1 LILILEIAKAKIA
14 IMDKRFF
21 NIFNLTE
28 DQAIALLKTPPE
40 ELEDKTDRYI
50 AASHL
55 INFPTERSINALIEA
70 IQNPDPDLY
79 NRITRRKAIESLGR
93 LKASVAMP
101 VIRDCLQ
108 DEDCYTVE
116 NAVWAIGEIGTQNEE
131 ILEQI
136 AQLLEKPEQSYRVI
150 IQTLANFNYHP
161 ALARIKQFVNSD
173 NEPIASAAIAAVARF
188 TGDYTQIDKVVEFL
202 QHESVNARRACIQDL
217 IDAQYYHA
225 IPQIAKCPVSVVFR
239 LRGIRLLAEGA
250 LAQGKMSFQEIEPHL
265 DLVIRDRPEE
275 LELVHEYDQKPQLAF
290 LIGEL
295 YQTDFGRCYLA
306 TQTILEYYREEAPEA
321 LLATYAEQAHND
333 YGAHYHVVKLLGWLK
348 YAPAGDLLI
357 EALENLRPQFQK
369 SRTAAA
375 IALAN
380 LEDERAIPLLKES
393 LNARSWDLKYAS
405 LLALE
410 QLGDDSG
417 RAIAANDADWLVR
430 AKAVR

>member
-1 LILILEIAKAKIA
+1 
-14 IMDKRFF
+14 MDKRFF

-55 INFPTERSINALIEA
+55 INFPSDRSINALIEA
-70 IQNPDPDLY
+70 IQNPDPNLY

-101 VIRDCLQ
+101 TIRACLQ

-131 ILEQI
+131 ILAEI
-136 AQLLEKPEQSYRVI
+136 TQLLNKPEQSYRVI
-150 IQTLANFNYHP
+150 IQTLANFNYQP
-161 ALARIKQFVNSD
+161 AITQIKKFVNSD

-188 TGDYTQIDKVVEFL
+188 TGDYTQIDKVVGFL

-217 IDAQYYHA
+217 IDAQYYDA

-239 LRGIRLLAEGA
+239 LRGIRLLAEVA
-250 LAQGKMSFQEIEPHL
+250 ITQVKMSFQEIEPHL
-265 DLVIRDRPEE
+265 DSVIRDRPED
-275 LELVHEYDQKPQLAF
+275 LELVHEYDQKPELAF
-290 LIGEL
+290 LISEL

-306 TQTILEYYREEAPEA
+306 TQTLLEHYREEAPEA
-321 LLATYAEQAHND
+321 ILATYAEQAHND

-348 YAPAGDLLI
+348 YAPAFDLLV
-357 EALENLRPQFQK
+357 EALHNLRPQFQK

-380 LEDERAIPLLKES
+380 LGDERAIPLLKES
-393 LNARSWDLKYAS
+393 LNAKIWDLKYAC

-410 QLGDDSG
+410 QLGDSSG
-417 RAIAANDADWLVR
+417 KAIAANDSDWLVR
-430 AKAVR
+430 AKATI

>member
-1 LILILEIAKAKIA
+1 
-14 IMDKRFF
+14 MDKRFF

-40 ELEDKTDRYI
+40 QLEDKTDRYI

-79 NRITRRKAIESLGR
+79 NRITRRKAVESLGR

-101 VIRDCLQ
+101 VIRACLA

-116 NAVWAIGEIGTQNEE
+116 NAVWAIGEIGTQDAE
-131 ILEQI
+131 ILEEI
-136 AQLLEKPEQSYRVI
+136 AQLLDKPEQSYRVI
-150 IQTLANFNYHP
+150 IQTLAKFGYKP
-161 ALARIKQFVNSD
+161 ALDRLRKFVNSD
-173 NEPIASAAIAAVARF
+173 NEPISSAAIAAVARF
-188 TGDYTQIDKVVEFL
+188 TGDYSQIEKVVGFL

-217 IDAQYYHA
+217 IDAQYYDA

-239 LRGIRLLAEGA
+239 LRGIRLLADA
-250 LAQGKMSFQEIEPHL
+250 AISQGKLTFQDVEPHL
-265 DLVIRDRPEE
+265 ARLIRDRPDE
-275 LELVHEYDQKPQLAF
+275 LELVHEYDQTPALDF
-290 LIGEL
+290 LINEL

-306 TQTILEYYREEAPEA
+306 SKTLLETYREEAPAA
-321 LLATYAEQAHND
+321 LMATYAQQAHND

-348 YAPAGDLLI
+348 YAPAYDLLV
-357 EALENLRPQFQK
+357 EALQNLRPQFQK
-369 SRTAAA
+369 SRAAAA

-380 LEDERAIPLLKES
+380 LGDERAIPLLKET
-393 LNARSWDLKYAS
+393 LNSQIWDLKYAC

-410 QLGDDSG
+410 QFEDNSG
-417 RAIAANDADWLVR
+417 KEIAANDSDWLVR
-430 AKAVR
+430 AKANR

>member
-1 LILILEIAKAKIA
+1 
-14 IMDKRFF
+14 MDKRFF

-40 ELEDKTDRYI
+40 QLEDKTDRYI

-79 NRITRRKAIESLGR
+79 NRITRRKAVESLGR

-101 VIRDCLQ
+101 VIRACLA

-116 NAVWAIGEIGTQNEE
+116 NAVWAIGEIGTQDTE
-131 ILEQI
+131 ILEEI
-136 AQLLEKPEQSYRVI
+136 AQLLDKPEQSYRVI
-150 IQTLANFNYHP
+150 IQTLAKFGYKP
-161 ALARIKQFVNSD
+161 ALDRLRKFVNSD
-173 NEPIASAAIAAVARF
+173 NEPISSAAIAAVARF
-188 TGDYTQIDKVVEFL
+188 TGDYSQIEKVVGFL

-217 IDAQYYHA
+217 IDAQYYDA

-239 LRGIRLLAEGA
+239 LRGIRLLADA
-250 LAQGKMSFQEIEPHL
+250 AISQGKLTFQDVEPHL
-265 DLVIRDRPEE
+265 ARLIRDRPDE
-275 LELVHEYDQKPQLAF
+275 LELVHEYDQTPALDF
-290 LIGEL
+290 LINEL

-306 TQTILEYYREEAPEA
+306 SKTLLETYREEAPAA
-321 LLATYAEQAHND
+321 LMATYAQQAHND

-348 YAPAGDLLI
+348 YAPAYDLLV
-357 EALENLRPQFQK
+357 EALQNLRPQFQK
-369 SRTAAA
+369 SRAAAA

-380 LEDERAIPLLKES
+380 LGDERAIPLLKET
-393 LNARSWDLKYAS
+393 LNSQIWDLKYAC

-410 QLGDDSG
+410 QFEDNSG
-417 RAIAANDADWLVR
+417 KEIAANDSDWLVR
-430 AKAVR
+430 AKANR